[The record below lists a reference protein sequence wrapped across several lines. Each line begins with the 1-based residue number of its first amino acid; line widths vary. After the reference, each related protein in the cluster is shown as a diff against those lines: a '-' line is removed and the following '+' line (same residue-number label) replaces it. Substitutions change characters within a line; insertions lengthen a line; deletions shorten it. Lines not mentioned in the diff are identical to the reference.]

1 MPISSFFLC
10 RLSFIRSTFFFFF
23 LSDGSNAQLNSRVK
37 WEDEMVVEWDADQNE
52 KKKKGTN
59 GKSKRKKKKKTE

>member
-1 MPISSFFLC
+1 MPISSFFPC
-10 RLSFIRSTFFFFF
+10 RLSFIRSTFFFFFFFF

-52 KKKKGTN
+52 KKKK
-59 GKSKRKKKKKTE
+59 KRN